1 MRETLKRVAIP
12 VLQWVVGLVVL
23 LESYRTFWRG
33 ISGMHVAQSHGIH
46 PVILIALAA
55 PEMIAAVLFLIP
67 KTLIIGSYSLL
78 VIFALAILVHLLHGQ
93 LNFEVLLVYAAA
105 VIVVMTHSPSRS

>member
-1 MRETLKRVAIP
+1 MRQTLNRVAIP

-23 LESYRTFWRG
+23 LESYRTLRFG
-33 ISGMHVAQSHGIH
+33 ISAMHQAQSHGIH

-55 PEMIAAVLFLIP
+55 PEMIAAVLFLFP
-67 KTLIIGSYSLL
+67 KTLIVGSYALL
-78 VIFALAILVHLLHGQ
+78 VIFALAVLVHILHGQ

-105 VIVVMTHSPSRS
+105 VIVVMTHSPGRS

>member
-1 MRETLKRVAIP
+1 MRQTLKRVAIP
-12 VLQWVVGLVVL
+12 LLQWVVGLVIL
-23 LESYRTFWRG
+23 LESYRTLQRG
-33 ISGMHVAQSHGIH
+33 ILGLHVAQSHGIH

-55 PEMIAAVLFLIP
+55 PEMIAALLFLFP

-105 VIVVMTHSPSRS
+105 VVVVMTHSPGQS